1 MKNRFLKLNKF
12 SDSQYFKLWL
22 FLHCAVI
29 LFFAATLFSMHG
41 RIKIDADL
49 FNMLPKSFAAQ
60 SLVKADET
68 MTSLT
73 AQNVFI
79 LVSHEDFET
88 AKKVA
93 GKIYDQLKDST
104 KFERLSLYQD
114 SASLSEITD
123 FVYRYRWNLLDEKS
137 VAQIEN
143 DGAEEFCQEALA
155 KAFSPFSMM
164 PMENL
169 ETDPFMLGEKG
180 LENYFSAAQ
189 SSGTAMTFK
198 DGVLASRFEN
208 RWYVMVRGNLTKE
221 GSALA
226 SKKNGISE
234 IYNVCLPME
243 KEGIRFVFTGT
254 PFHSHKSSNAA
265 TKEIT
270 LISTVSIAAVVIML
284 LLVFSSPV
292 PILFSLGSIFVSILT
307 AFIMTISVFHKL
319 HVLTLIFG
327 TSLIGSCI
335 DYSLHY
341 FINWKGNRNLKSGS
355 HIRSFLLSGLTLSLV
370 STGICFAI
378 LLFAP
383 FNLLKQM
390 AVFSLTGIISSF
402 LSVIC
407 IYPLIPMPDHESRNV
422 HGKRLVKVPHW
433 YNRKLIGR
441 IAVSAMFVFSI
452 ASIARGWNFC
462 GIKNDLSGLYKMEGR
477 VLDDQIE
484 AIKVL
489 KYSPR
494 GWFVLRADT
503 ENELLAM
510 EEKYTKKIL
519 EIQPD
524 TGLMCTSSFVPSI
537 EKQKKSL
544 EACSALME
552 FADAQYEY
560 LGFENSDPE
569 KLSAELNRAKENFI
583 TVESIPEFIRNSIS
597 SAWLGKIDG
606 KFYSV
611 IMPSRVDDEDVF
623 RSIAKDDSNIFF
635 VGKMTDISRDL
646 DYLTKMVL
654 KFFSVAYILIF
665 VVLKFF
671 YSWKQTFKIISIP
684 LLIIL
689 MVAAVFAIAKIHLEF
704 FSITGIILVFGLGL
718 DYVIY
723 MVEAERRGDTSEYAN
738 LEPFAIL
745 LSFITTSVSFGAL
758 ALSSFKPVHLM
769 GLAIFIGLFT
779 AYFTSFFYER
789 GGKQI
794 Q

>member
-93 GKIYDQLKDST
+93 GKVYDQLKDST

>member
-93 GKIYDQLKDST
+93 GNVYDQLKDST

>member
-93 GKIYDQLKDST
+93 GKVYDQLKDST

-114 SASLSEITD
+114 SASLSEIMD

-155 KAFSPFSMM
+155 KAFSPFAMM

-198 DGVLASRFEN
+198 DGILASRFEN

-407 IYPLIPMPDHESRNV
+407 IYPLIPMPDHERRNV

-452 ASIARGWNFC
+452 ASIAWGWNFC

-552 FADAQYEY
+552 FAHAQYEY

>member
-1 MKNRFLKLNKF
+1 MKNRFLKLNNF

-93 GKIYDQLKDST
+93 GKVYDQLKDST

-407 IYPLIPMPDHESRNV
+407 IYPLIPMPDHERRNV

-452 ASIARGWNFC
+452 ASIAWGWNFC

>member
-93 GKIYDQLKDST
+93 GKVYDQLKDST

-114 SASLSEITD
+114 SASLSEIMD

-552 FADAQYEY
+552 FAHAQYEY

-623 RSIAKDDSNIFF
+623 RSITKDDSNIFF

>member
-1 MKNRFLKLNKF
+1 
-12 SDSQYFKLWL
+12 
-22 FLHCAVI
+22 
-29 LFFAATLFSMHG
+29 
-41 RIKIDADL
+41 
-49 FNMLPKSFAAQ
+49 
-60 SLVKADET
+60 
-68 MTSLT
+68 
-73 AQNVFI
+73 
-79 LVSHEDFET
+79 
-88 AKKVA
+88 
-93 GKIYDQLKDST
+93 
-104 KFERLSLYQD
+104 
-114 SASLSEITD
+114 
-123 FVYRYRWNLLDEKS
+123 
-137 VAQIEN
+137 
-143 DGAEEFCQEALA
+143 
-155 KAFSPFSMM
+155 
-164 PMENL
+164 
-169 ETDPFMLGEKG
+169 
-180 LENYFSAAQ
+180 
-189 SSGTAMTFK
+189 MTFK

-407 IYPLIPMPDHESRNV
+407 IYPLIPMPDHERRNV

>member
-29 LFFAATLFSMHG
+29 LFFAATVFSMHG

-93 GKIYDQLKDST
+93 GKVYDQLKDST

-452 ASIARGWNFC
+452 ASIAWGWKFC

-552 FADAQYEY
+552 FAHAQYEY

>member
-93 GKIYDQLKDST
+93 GKVYDQLKDST

-552 FADAQYEY
+552 FAHAQYEY

>member
-93 GKIYDQLKDST
+93 GNVYDQLKDST

-198 DGVLASRFEN
+198 DGVLASHFEN

-407 IYPLIPMPDHESRNV
+407 IYPLIPMPDHERRNV

>member
-93 GKIYDQLKDST
+93 GKVYDQLKDST

-407 IYPLIPMPDHESRNV
+407 IYPLIPMPDHERRNV

>member
-1 MKNRFLKLNKF
+1 MNAF
-12 SDSQYFKLWL
+12 
-22 FLHCAVI
+22 
-29 LFFAATLFSMHG
+29 
-41 RIKIDADL
+41 
-49 FNMLPKSFAAQ
+49 P
-60 SLVKADET
+60 
-68 MTSLT
+68 
-73 AQNVFI
+73 
-79 LVSHEDFET
+79 
-88 AKKVA
+88 
-93 GKIYDQLKDST
+93 
-104 KFERLSLYQD
+104 LYQD

-452 ASIARGWNFC
+452 ASIAWGWNFC

>member
-1 MKNRFLKLNKF
+1 MKNQFLKLNRF
-12 SDSQYFKLWL
+12 SDSQFFKLWL
-22 FLHCAVI
+22 FLHGAVV
-29 LFFAATLFSMHG
+29 LFFAATLFAMNG

-60 SLVKADET
+60 SLAKADET
-68 MTSLT
+68 MTAHT

-88 AKKVA
+88 AKAVA
-93 GKIYDQLKDST
+93 GDVYDRLKDST
-104 KFERLSLYQD
+104 KFERLSFRQD
-114 SASLSEITD
+114 TASMSEIMD
-123 FVYRYRWNLLDEKS
+123 FVYRYRWNFLDEET
-137 VAQIEN
+137 VRQIE
-143 DGAEEFCQEALA
+143 DGGVEEFCQDALA
-155 KAFSPFSMM
+155 RAFSPFSMM

-169 ETDPFMLGEKG
+169 ELDPFMLGEKG
-180 LENYFSAAQ
+180 LENYFAAAQ
-189 SSGTAMTFK
+189 SSGTAMSLK
-198 DGVLASRFEN
+198 DGVLASFYEN

-226 SKKNGISE
+226 SKKNGIAE
-234 IYNVCLPME
+234 IYSVCLPME
-243 KEGIRFVFTGT
+243 KDGVRFVFTGT

-270 LISTVSIAAVVIML
+270 MISTASIAAVILML
-284 LLVFSSPV
+284 LLVFASPV
-292 PILFSLGSIFVSILT
+292 PILFSLGSIFVSIIT
-307 AFIMTISVFHKL
+307 AFIMTIAVFHKL

-341 FINWKGNRNLKSGS
+341 FINWKGNHNLKSGGD
-355 HIRSFLLSGLTLSLV
+355 IRSFLLSGLTLSLI

-402 LSVIC
+402 LTVIC
-407 IYPLIPMPDHESRNV
+407 VYPLIPMPKHEGRKV
-422 HGKRLVKVPHW
+422 HGKTLVKIPHW
-433 YNRKLIGR
+433 YNRKIIGR

-452 ASIARGWNFC
+452 TSIFLGWKFC
-462 GIKNDLSGLYKMEGR
+462 EIHNDLGGLYKMEGR

-489 KYSPR
+489 KYAPR

-503 ENELLAM
+503 ENELLAK
-510 EEKYTKKIL
+510 EEIYTKKIL
-519 EIQPD
+519 EVQPD
-524 TGLMCTSSFVPSI
+524 TGLMCTSAFVPSF
-537 EKQKKSL
+537 EKQKKSM

-560 LGFENSDPE
+560 LGFDGLESEN
-569 KLSAELNRAKENFI
+569 LLAEYNRAKENFV
-583 TVESIPEFIRNSIS
+583 TVDSIPSFIRNSIS

-611 IMPSRVDDEDVF
+611 IMPSRVDNEDAV
-623 RSIAKDDSNIFF
+623 RSIVGDDSDIFF
-635 VGKMTDISRDL
+635 VSKMTDISRDL
-646 DYLTKMVL
+646 DFLTKMVL

-665 VVLKFF
+665 IVLKFF
-671 YSWKQTFKIISIP
+671 YSWKQTFKIVSIP
-684 LLIIL
+684 LLIFL
-689 MVAAVFAIAKIHLEF
+689 MVAAVFSIAKIHLEF

-723 MVEAERRGDTSEYAN
+723 MVESERRGDSSEYAK

-745 LSFITTSVSFGAL
+745 LSFITTSVSFGAI
-758 ALSSFKPVHLM
+758 ALSSFRPVHLM
-769 GLAIFIGLFT
+769 GLSIFIGLFT

-789 GGKQI
+789 EGKK
-794 Q
+794 